1 MADARTPHWIPSS
14 DESANRNARDTGSRS
29 TVSRQAPPTPAT
41 LTELGKAEELGQ
53 EDAGDIAD
61 EGRGHRG

>member
-1 MADARTPHWIPSS
+1 MADARTTRWTPSS
-14 DESANRNARDTGSRS
+14 DEPPNRTTHDPGSRS
-29 TVSRQAPPTPAT
+29 TVSRQATPAPAT

-53 EDAGDIAD
+53 EDVGDIAD

>member
-1 MADARTPHWIPSS
+1 MADAKTTGWMPSS
-14 DESANRNARDTGSRS
+14 DESTNRKAHDSGSRS
-29 TVSRQAPPTPAT
+29 TISRQATPKPAT